1 MVLGGPVVFSWR
13 GQGSQR
19 GALGRDIGEL
29 NVKGEPCWD
38 VQGGKYGRSQNVS
51 GLECLVRGFG

>member
-38 VQGGKYGRSQNVS
+38 MQGGKYGRS
-51 GLECLVRGFG
+51 